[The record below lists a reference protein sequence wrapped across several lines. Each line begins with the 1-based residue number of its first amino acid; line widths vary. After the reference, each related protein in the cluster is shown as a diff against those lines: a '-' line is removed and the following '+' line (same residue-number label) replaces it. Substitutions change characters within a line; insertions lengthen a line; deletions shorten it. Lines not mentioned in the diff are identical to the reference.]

1 MSPRGAAVAAAT
13 ASELVED
20 RDSVLFLCLVDE
32 ATVERERLIDD
43 LVFCFIRARRPPVE
57 LNFADDPPDPADVE
71 PELVEEP
78 HSSATAPGSQGGG
91 SGEPKSSTN
100 RLLSVSQTKL
110 LIRWGDTFLCSW
122 RGASSSPSPASV
134 VGDMAR

>member
-1 MSPRGAAVAAAT
+1 M
-13 ASELVED
+13 
-20 RDSVLFLCLVDE
+20 LFLCLVDE

-78 HSSATAPGSQGGG
+78 HSSATAAGSQGGG
-91 SGEPKSSTN
+91 SGDPKSSTN

-110 LIRWGDTFLCSW
+110 LIRWGDTFLCW
-122 RGASSSPSPASV
+122 RGASGPPPPASA